1 MVKLAA
7 FSALITKLS
16 LSKAL
21 STEKMLLFMLAL
33 APLTSIADSTPL
45 VLVKTITKLE
55 TEILSALIT
64 SPISF
69 KKAFS
74 PIKLIFLSIVRVLKL
89 SPLKLPAKIRSA
101 NGISM
106 FKTPSLSK

>member
-45 VLVKTITKLE
+45 VLVKTIT
-55 TEILSALIT
+55 
-64 SPISF
+64 
-69 KKAFS
+69 
-74 PIKLIFLSIVRVLKL
+74 
-89 SPLKLPAKIRSA
+89 
-101 NGISM
+101 N
-106 FKTPSLSK
+106 

>member
-7 FSALITKLS
+7 FSALTTKLF
-16 LSKAL
+16 LSKAPL
-21 STEKMLLFMLAL
+21 TENMLLFMLAL
-33 APLTSIADSTPL
+33 APLTSIADSTSL